1 MTIIQ
6 KLHRRIEES
15 ETAIS
20 EYARNL
26 IRFPSISGNEKEA
39 QHYVKEC
46 MVQLGS
52 TTVDVWDPDFDELKS
67 HEAFISKRDSFQGS
81 PNVVGTWKGS
91 GGGRSLILNSHID
104 IVPEGDPAEWKFS
117 PFGGD
122 LDNGILYGRGVSDMK
137 GSKAAIFGAIQA
149 IRDEGIT
156 LRGDL
161 IVQSVIEEETGS
173 AGSLACALRG
183 YSADAAIIPE
193 PTGFRICPAQQGS
206 TWFRLTVKGKA
217 AHAGQRYLG
226 VSAIEKS
233 VPLLDAIARF
243 ETHLNTTYAS
253 PLYKD
258 VPIAYA
264 INVGTI
270 HGGNWASSVPEKVVI
285 EGRMGIPPQISL
297 KEGWKLFEDWIQENA
312 SKNEWLAANKP
323 EIEWFDSWWGPA
335 MIPPDHP
342 IVSCVQDACQGTLD
356 HTPKIVGTPWA
367 TDGRI
372 LTEFA
377 NTPALVFGPGTS
389 AHCPDEF
396 IPLKDLVTYAK
407 LLATVIINWCQGS
420 DKCNFQIT

>member
-1 MTIIQ
+1 MTIIP
-6 KLHRRIEES
+6 KLHRRIEEL
-15 ETAIS
+15 EKDIMA
-20 EYARNL
+20 YVRNL
-26 IRFPSISGNEKEA
+26 IRFPSMSGNEKEA
-39 QHYVKEC
+39 QQYVREC
-46 MVQLGS
+46 MEQLGC
-52 TTVDVWDPDFDELKS
+52 TTVDAWEPDFNELKS
-67 HEAFISKRDSFQGS
+67 HEAFISKRDSFEGS

-91 GGGRSLILNSHID
+91 GGGHSLILNSHID
-104 IVPEGDPAEWKFS
+104 IVPEGDLSEWQFS
-117 PFGGD
+117 PFGGE

-149 IRDEGIT
+149 IRDVGIH

-173 AGSLACALRG
+173 AGTLACALRG

-206 TWFRLTVKGKA
+206 TWFRLIVKGKS

-226 VSAIEKS
+226 VSAIEKG
-233 VPLLDAIARF
+233 VLLIDAITRF

-264 INVGTI
+264 VNVGTI
-270 HGGNWASSVPEKVVI
+270 SGGNWASSVPEKVVI
-285 EGRMGIPPQISL
+285 EGRMGVPPQISL
-297 KEGWKLFEDWIQENA
+297 EQGWKMFEGWIQENA
-312 SKNEWLAANKP
+312 SKDEWLSANQP

-335 MIPPDHP
+335 MIPADHP
-342 IVSCVQDACQGTLD
+342 IVSCVWSACQEHFG
-356 HTPKIVGTPWA
+356 HNPEVVGTPWA

-396 IPLKDLVTYAK
+396 IPVKDLVDYAK
-407 LLATVIINWCQGS
+407 ILATVIIKWCQVIEGE
-420 DKCNFQIT
+420 N